1 MSKVVVFDHP
11 LIQHKLSLM
20 RDKYTGPKAFR
31 ELLSEIAM
39 LMVEVGSALPLLSMG
54 MGSTAK
60 KLSSRFAG
68 GA

>member
-1 MSKVVVFDHP
+1 
-11 LIQHKLSLM
+11 
-20 RDKYTGPKAFR
+20 
-31 ELLSEIAM
+31 M
-39 LMVEVGSALPLLSMG
+39 LMVEVGSASPLLSMG

>member
-1 MSKVVVFDHP
+1 MEVG
-11 LIQHKLSLM
+11 IW
-20 RDKYTGPKAFR
+20 
-31 ELLSEIAM
+31 M
-39 LMVEVGSALPLLSMG
+39 LMVEVGSALPLLSTG